1 MDINHPLGNVLSSDP
16 GNLPDRGELY
26 RTLARNFPNGA
37 VILFDRQL
45 RYILADG
52 IGLTEIGLSSQMLEG
67 KTIWQIFPE
76 EVCQVLE
83 PRYRAALDGEPSDF
97 EVNFAGRIYHV
108 HTLPIHDNQGEISTG
123 MVMTQDI
130 TGRKNAEESLLRSQ
144 QSYEQLVNSIDGIV
158 WEGDAQTFQYFFVSK
173 QAERLLGYPT
183 ERWIDE
189 PTFWQDH
196 IHPQDRDWTINF
208 CALSTANK
216 KDHVFEYRMIAAD
229 GRVVWLRDIVTVII
243 ENDTPVKL
251 RGIMVDITENKKVE
265 ADLLEREQ
273 QYRSI
278 FETVSD
284 ALFINR
290 LEDGQLVDFN
300 PAAAFMHGYTVEEFR
315 NLQPV
320 DFIHPDSH
328 PIFGEYI
335 KTVQS
340 GRIFQGR
347 AVDIRKDGSTFHVE
361 VLGTLFQY
369 KGIPHTLAIVHDI
382 DEQVKSF
389 HLLEERVEE
398 RTKELQ
404 ILLDISRK
412 VASTLDLDRLMS
424 MIIEQLK
431 TVVDFTALRVW
442 MRENEDTFVIK
453 DYLGPMPAEKNV
465 LRWKQPPHHLAIL
478 DLANLQEPFIIPNVH
493 VDTPAALMWREAT
506 SEILGEV
513 PAFISSFMVV
523 PLVANKRVIGLLS
536 FNHQHPGYYTGRHA
550 DLALA
555 VANHAAAAIE
565 NAYLYKNSLDLAA
578 LQERQKLA
586 RELHDSVSQALYGI
600 ALGARTARKLL
611 DGEVINRDDLLKP
624 VEYVLSLAEAGLAE
638 MRALIFELRP
648 DSLQNEG
655 LAAALAKQAASLEAR
670 HQIRV
675 ITMFDEEPSLTLETK
690 QTLYRIAQEALN
702 NIIKHARP
710 SQVELRLT
718 SSAGKVILEIKDDG
732 IGFDVD
738 GLFPGHLGLRSM
750 RERAENMGGELVIE
764 SIPGKG
770 TRVFVQVPL
779 QE

>member
-1 MDINHPLGNVLSSDP
+1 MLHFEPGNMDINHPLGNALSSEP
-16 GNLPDRGELY
+16 FNLPEKGELY

-37 VILFDRQL
+37 VLLFDQDL

-52 IGLTEIGLSSQMLEG
+52 IGLNEIGLSSQMLEG
-67 KTIWQIFPE
+67 KTIWEIFPE
-76 EVCQVLE
+76 EVCRVLE

-108 HTLPIHDNQGEISTG
+108 HTLPIHDNQGAISTG

-130 TGRKNAEESLLRSQ
+130 TARKNIEESLLRSQ

-183 ERWIDE
+183 ARWLDE

-196 IHPQDRDWTINF
+196 IHPEDREWAVNF
-208 CALSTANK
+208 CVLSTANK

-251 RGIMVDITENKKVE
+251 RGIMVDITENKQVE
-265 ADLLEREQ
+265 AELLEREQ

-290 LEDGQLVDFN
+290 LEDGKLVDFN
-300 PAAAFMHGYTVEEFR
+300 PAAAFMHGYTEEEFR
-315 NLQPV
+315 NLQPK

-328 PIFGEYI
+328 HIFGEYI

-347 AVDIRKDGSTFHVE
+347 AVDLRKDGSTFHVE

-369 KGIPHTLAIVHDI
+369 RGKPHTMAIVHNI

-389 HLLEERVEE
+389 QLLEERVEE

-404 ILLDISRK
+404 ILQEISRN
-412 VASTLDLDRLMS
+412 VASTLDLDQLLS

-465 LRWKQPPHHLAIL
+465 LRWKQPTHHQAIL
-478 DLANLQEPFIIPNVH
+478 DLVNLKEPFIIPDVH
-493 VDTPAALMWREAT
+493 ANTPAALMWREAT

-513 PAFISSFMVV
+513 PTFISSFMVV

-536 FNHQHPGYYTGRHA
+536 FNHQHADYYTSRHA

-555 VANHAAAAIE
+555 FANHAGVAIE
-565 NAYLYKNSLDLAA
+565 NARLYQKSQELAA

-586 RELHDSVSQALYGI
+586 RDLHDSVSQALYGI

-655 LAAALAKQAASLEAR
+655 LTAALEKQAASLQAR
-670 HQIRV
+670 HQIQV
-675 ITMFDEEPSLTLETK
+675 KTDLDEEPSISMEAK
-690 QTLYRIAQEALN
+690 QTLYRIAQEALH
-702 NIIKHARP
+702 NIIKHAR
-710 SQVELRLT
+710 SRQVELRLRV
-718 SSAGKVILEIKDDG
+718 KEKFIFIDIL
-732 IGFDVD
+732 
-738 GLFPGHLGLRSM
+738 
-750 RERAENMGGELVIE
+750 A
-764 SIPGKG
+764 
-770 TRVFVQVPL
+770 T
-779 QE
+779 